1 MSAFEWF
8 EGLRAEGERIRRI
21 EQDIAFLESSIAPHG
36 QGFEPMGH
44 GGSSTDPMVRM
55 SMVSA
60 QITKLRRGLPTI
72 KRKHAAKV
80 EHARHILYGR
90 SGHGG
95 LARAQVPRGGTRY
108 ALAVDLLHARYIDG
122 ESWSAIARRY
132 NPDTP
137 NLTMWCKRRA
147 QLICK
152 EIDRIGMDALVD
164 T

>member
-60 QITKLRRGLPTI
+60 QITKLRRSLPTI

-95 LARAQVPRGGTRY
+95 LAHMPVPRNKRY
-108 ALAVDLLHARYIDG
+108 ALGAELLHARYIDG